1 MKRRERSH
9 LDREEGT
16 RKLLNVNKKKVKLA
30 EDININNMKAP
41 DWLQKFLEKIPDFE
55 REKAR
60 SSLVDEITEILAR
73 VKIPTKR
80 NFIKPTAE

>member
-1 MKRRERSH
+1 M
-9 LDREEGT
+9 EE
-16 RKLLNVNKKKVKLA
+16 
-30 EDININNMKAP
+30 ININNMKAP

-80 NFIKPTAE
+80 NFIKPAAE

>member
-1 MKRRERSH
+1 MKRKERSH

-16 RKLLNVNKKKVKLA
+16 RRLLNVNKKVKVM
-30 EDININNMKAP
+30 EEININNMKAP